1 MNIIQSFFNKRIT
14 PQNLNYRGGYLSSFV
29 FWLSIAYSCLL
40 LKRNNPT
47 LRLLF
52 YGNETIVHILKDLFK
67 LPYDKYYI
75 CDYNGDYNEWFYCWP
90 KILTYQRQKEPFI
103 HIDSDIFMWT
113 PIPEALLKAPLVAQ
127 HKERDSNFYRE
138 VFNEIKKDNIQL
150 PQYIMQH
157 CIGDKYISSFNAG
170 IIGGNDLLFLQRYIN
185 NIINFVSK
193 NKGNLDKASRKF
205 LYNVVFEQWLY
216 YGMTT
221 FEHKEVCTIP
231 EHNISPLI
239 NFPELGIFLEKSK
252 SMQQLAKEN
261 NNESKVHE
269 ISTAYDEINIKLSKD
284 ILEIFQEQSKCR
296 DLLWSNISLLEK
308 KVMINPKCKIISI
321 SHEDIIRNVLHLDD
335 NILRK
340 VTNIKDLAVVITPDA
355 TLGQPQKLLLAGV
368 KMQIIWYLQNVKN
381 ATFKEI
387 KNCLEVKQQGEGIS
401 KKLYEKD
408 VDKVFRSLVYSN
420 ILVFS

>member
-1 MNIIQSFFNKRIT
+1 
-14 PQNLNYRGGYLSSFV
+14 
-29 FWLSIAYSCLL
+29 
-40 LKRNNPT
+40 
-47 LRLLF
+47 
-52 YGNETIVHILKDLFK
+52 
-67 LPYDKYYI
+67 
-75 CDYNGDYNEWFYCWP
+75 
-90 KILTYQRQKEPFI
+90 
-103 HIDSDIFMWT
+103 
-113 PIPEALLKAPLVAQ
+113 
-127 HKERDSNFYRE
+127 
-138 VFNEIKKDNIQL
+138 
-150 PQYIMQH
+150 
-157 CIGDKYISSFNAG
+157 
-170 IIGGNDLLFLQRYIN
+170 
-185 NIINFVSK
+185 
-193 NKGNLDKASRKF
+193 
-205 LYNVVFEQWLY
+205 
-216 YGMTT
+216 
-221 FEHKEVCTIP
+221 
-231 EHNISPLI
+231 
-239 NFPELGIFLEKSK
+239 
-252 SMQQLAKEN
+252 MQQLAKEN

-368 KMQIIWYLQNVKN
+368 KMQIIGYLQNVKN

-387 KNCLEVKQQGEGIS
+387 KNFLEVKQQGEGIS

>member
-1 MNIIQSFFNKRIT
+1 
-14 PQNLNYRGGYLSSFV
+14 
-29 FWLSIAYSCLL
+29 
-40 LKRNNPT
+40 
-47 LRLLF
+47 
-52 YGNETIVHILKDLFK
+52 
-67 LPYDKYYI
+67 
-75 CDYNGDYNEWFYCWP
+75 
-90 KILTYQRQKEPFI
+90 
-103 HIDSDIFMWT
+103 
-113 PIPEALLKAPLVAQ
+113 
-127 HKERDSNFYRE
+127 
-138 VFNEIKKDNIQL
+138 
-150 PQYIMQH
+150 
-157 CIGDKYISSFNAG
+157 
-170 IIGGNDLLFLQRYIN
+170 
-185 NIINFVSK
+185 
-193 NKGNLDKASRKF
+193 
-205 LYNVVFEQWLY
+205 
-216 YGMTT
+216 
-221 FEHKEVCTIP
+221 
-231 EHNISPLI
+231 
-239 NFPELGIFLEKSK
+239 
-252 SMQQLAKEN
+252 MQQLAKEN

-321 SHEDIIRNVLHLDD
+321 SHEDIIRNV
-335 NILRK
+335 
-340 VTNIKDLAVVITPDA
+340 VITPDA